1 MKRQMQNSLPSSNHI
16 LFDLRL
22 EQSKILLNALAIV
35 MPLLSLRGATHAYL
49 LERAMADSKY
59 LIPLL
64 YFLIN

>member
-1 MKRQMQNSLPSSNHI
+1 MKRQIQNSLPSSNHI

-35 MPLLSLRGATHAYL
+35 MPLLSFRGATHAYL
-49 LERAMADSKY
+49 LERSMADSKY